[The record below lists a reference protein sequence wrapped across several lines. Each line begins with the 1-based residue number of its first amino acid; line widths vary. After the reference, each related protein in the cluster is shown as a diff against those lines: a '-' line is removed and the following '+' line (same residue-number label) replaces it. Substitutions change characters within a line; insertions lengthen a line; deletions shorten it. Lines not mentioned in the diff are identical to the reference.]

1 MMPIISTRLWR
12 SLSDTPRSCVRWHKT
27 RAPKPRLKM
36 FADCSAS
43 PSSSLSTIFPTGQ
56 IVFLSNSSY
65 VLFCEGDYDENRPMT
80 IVKLHE
86 DDCVSNYYIYPRL
99 DLEWSAEDKML
110 VNTFVSVMYIIHD
123 RLRIASVAERYS
135 VMDNKLELYKLRYF
149 MKKSGELFARGEIRE
164 H

>member
-1 MMPIISTRLWR
+1 M
-12 SLSDTPRSCVRWHKT
+12 
-27 RAPKPRLKM
+27 
-36 FADCSAS
+36 
-43 PSSSLSTIFPTGQ
+43 
-56 IVFLSNSSY
+56 
-65 VLFCEGDYDENRPMT
+65 LFCEGDYDENRPMT

-86 DDCVSNYYIYPRL
+86 DGCVSNYYIYPRL
-99 DLEWSAEDKML
+99 DLEWSAEDTML